1 MTLRNFLL
9 EEYFADWEFNAAH
22 HMTASDVDSM
32 TTSDLLELATP
43 QDRYAFEN
51 AWLGY
56 TEPKGA
62 LDLREVIANTYADLN
77 ADNIL
82 CFAGAAEGI
91 YAAMRVLLS
100 PGDHLIVPVPNYQSA
115 ESVADDICEV
125 TGIGLNFEAA
135 WRLDLQEVE
144 DSIKSNTKLISINY
158 PHNPDG
164 MIMSKD
170 DLFSLIEICRRNGL
184 ILFSD
189 EVFRGVEL
197 NDEDRL
203 PQVADIY
210 ERGISLGVMS
220 KAYGLPGL
228 RIGWLAAQNR
238 ELLDEISRYKH
249 YLSITNSASSE
260 RLALIALKVRKKI
273 LKENQTYLRKNIE
286 ELESFFLSYPNL
298 FKWLRPRGG
307 CIAYPKFIGPG
318 GGEKFCRD
326 LLRKKGVFLLPG
338 SVYESPLA
346 STPPNHFRIGYG
358 RKESFQNGLNAIG
371 DFLDEEYSTSI

>member
-1 MTLRNFLL
+1 MRNFLL
-9 EEYFADWEFNAAH
+9 EEYFADWEFNATH
-22 HMTASDVDSM
+22 HMTASDVESM
-32 TTSDLLELATP
+32 STSQLLDLATAE
-43 QDRYAFEN
+43 DRYGFEN

-62 LDLREVIANTYADLN
+62 PDLREAIADTYEDLD

-91 YAAMRVLLS
+91 YAAMRVLLCS
-100 PGDHLIVPVPNYQSA
+100 KDHLIVPVPNYQSA
-115 ESVADDICEV
+115 ESVAEDVCEV
-125 TGIGLNFEAA
+125 TGIGLNFENG
-135 WRLDLQEVE
+135 WCLDLQEVE
-144 DSIKSNTKLISINY
+144 NSIKSNTKIISVNY

-164 MIMSKD
+164 MIMSRD
-170 DLFSLIEICRRNGL
+170 DLFSLIEICRSNGL

-189 EVFRGVEL
+189 EVFRGIEL
-197 NDEDRL
+197 DDKDRL

-210 ERGISLGVMS
+210 EKGISLGVMS

-228 RIGWLAAQNR
+228 RIGWLAAKNR

-249 YLSITNSASSE
+249 YLSITNSSSSE
-260 RLALIALKVRKKI
+260 RLALIALKARRKI

-286 ELESFFLSYPNL
+286 ELESFFLSYPSL
-298 FKWLRPRGG
+298 FQWRRPQGG

-318 GGEKFCRD
+318 GGEKFCHD
-326 LLRKKGVFLLPG
+326 LLKKKGVFLLPG

-346 STPPNHFRIGYG
+346 NTPPDHFRIGYG
-358 RKESFQNGLNAIG
+358 RKESFYDGLNAIG
-371 DFLDEEYSTSI
+371 DFLDTQYTTFV